1 MARDIAAPSE
11 VEEPAGPENEVS
23 FDPRILI
30 PDSIGPVRRR
40 VLEELI
46 DSENP
51 MSVGQFIAS
60 MPPGVT
66 RGNVETAL
74 LRNLGAGL
82 VERVG
87 AGIYRLA
94 PPKPPEPSKPAA
106 PPPEDEAVWYSALD
120 AWALDPAGWPAELGP
135 PPGAADRRI
144 PWQIEARWADRQRKR
159 QQRARD
165 AQAAAAKR
173 AEADRELRDRLI
185 AATQGGYTNGP
196 SLDDVR
202 PIRAA
207 MELVPLDRILSAIR
221 YQCDRKMLP
230 SNAPAVSWRE
240 ERLLRQIATDWCRL
254 DVIPNLVKMWS
265 AEGTASLRPAN
276 APNVLPSTPEPA
288 EQETAPAASPAQP
301 GAASDND
308 LASALMR
315 EMQGLLIQIG
325 ERGRSPN
332 PASGNLDGANP
343 PDAAAAAPAALPLSR
358 DGRPVVQDR
367 EVVLQA
373 FARARVPPQPPAI
386 GSNQHQERSRAA
398 TEPPSTL
405 RPPRPAERP
414 WFASAQPPQ
423 PRPELTDEAVD
434 ELIQGWCAGNLAWPR
449 RLLGEEPGHPDC
461 SLSRETLRRNGLA

>member
-74 LRNLGAGL
+74 LRNLRAGL

-207 MELVPLDRILSAIR
+207 LELVPLDRILSAIR

-240 ERLLRQIATDWCRL
+240 ERLLRQIATDWCRR

-265 AEGTASLRPAN
+265 AAG
-276 APNVLPSTPEPA
+276 
-288 EQETAPAASPAQP
+288 TAPAKPARASEALPAVSAPAEPEVASAVPPPQPNARSVHDPGHLGSMAAALMRDIGQTLDAVAQAGDGDGGAMSPEVATAAPEAQPDDHGVTRENIIARFKRNRTPAQP
-301 GAASDND
+301 AT
-308 LASALMR
+308 
-315 EMQGLLIQIG
+315 
-325 ERGRSPN
+325 
-332 PASGNLDGANP
+332 
-343 PDAAAAAPAALPLSR
+343 
-358 DGRPVVQDR
+358 
-367 EVVLQA
+367 
-373 FARARVPPQPPAI
+373 PQ
-386 GSNQHQERSRAA
+386 
-398 TEPPSTL
+398 
-405 RPPRPAERP
+405 PRPAERQ
-414 WFASAQPPQ
+414 AE
-423 PRPELTDEAVD
+423 PEGEVSEEALDEF
-434 ELIQGWCAGNLAWPR
+434 CAGFFVGNISWPR
-449 RLLGEEPGHPDC
+449 KLLGPAPGESGCRVPIAV
-461 SLSRETLRRNGLA
+461 LKRNRLA